1 MVLAKDV
8 LLLTQDILEVNFFK
22 DFIPF
27 YFMNFIPLI
36 SSSALEEL
44 KDKSFNKAQIIFK
57 HSPRCVISN
66 MALSRLNKATEIAD
80 ADYYMLNVLTDK
92 PLSNI
97 VADDFNVHHESPQ
110 ILIIKNGECI
120 YTESHNGITMADI
133 IDLMKH
139 S

>member
-1 MVLAKDV
+1 
-8 LLLTQDILEVNFFK
+8 
-22 DFIPF
+22 
-27 YFMNFIPLI
+27 MNFIPLI

-44 KDKSFNKAQIIFK
+44 KDKSFNKTQIIFK

-66 MALSRLNKATEIAD
+66 MALGRLNKATEIAD

-110 ILIIKNGECI
+110 ILIINNGECI